1 MYYKIFLLLFF
12 TLYHNISH
20 ISHHPTQ
27 ISLLHRR
34 PDQQHEKKVSI
45 TIFRQH
51 TYGSEFLDF
60 FICRITNKILTK
72 FYYSLYIQN
81 LCWFLN
87 EF

>member
-34 PDQQHEKKVSI
+34 PDQQHEKKVFPEE
-45 TIFRQH
+45 IFWRSRHLQR
-51 TYGSEFLDF
+51 G
-60 FICRITNKILTK
+60 
-72 FYYSLYIQN
+72 
-81 LCWFLN
+81 
-87 EF
+87 